1 MKNKAEPLSQE
12 NFSQKLSPKLCIST
26 SGPEVL
32 ENELLRLLNKL
43 EHRVEV
49 LMAIAR
55 HQRASG
61 CYESAEAYKKQA
73 TESKEHAE
81 SIRKLLM
88 GQI

>member
-1 MKNKAEPLSQE
+1 MKNKEEPLSQE
-12 NFSQKLSPKLCIST
+12 NLFHKLSPKHCITT
-26 SGPEVL
+26 SDPEVP

-49 LMAIAR
+49 LMAIAH

-73 TESKEHAE
+73 MESKGHAE
-81 SIRKLLM
+81 SIRKLLK
-88 GQI
+88 GHT

>member
-1 MKNKAEPLSQE
+1 MKDKEKPLLRE
-12 NFSQKLSPKLCIST
+12 KFYQKLSSKPCITTPCS
-26 SGPEVL
+26 EVF
-32 ENELLRLLNKL
+32 EDELLGLLNKL

-55 HQRASG
+55 NRRASG

-73 TESKEHAE
+73 IESKEHAE

-88 GQI
+88 GQT

>member
-1 MKNKAEPLSQE
+1 MKDKEEPLSGE
-12 NFSQKLSPKLCIST
+12 KFYQKLSPKPCITT
-26 SGPEVL
+26 SCPEVL

-49 LMAIAR
+49 LMAIAHNR
-55 HQRASG
+55 RSSG

-73 TESKEHAE
+73 MESKEHAE

-88 GQI
+88 GQT